1 VDGLLALIDRAT
13 VLDLAVAAS
22 AVLAAAVAAVMGV
35 RARRTARR
43 SAAVRLEARRVQQWY
58 EAVKASTREGFLLQT
73 VSGAVLDL
81 NPAASEMLGVDA
93 RGAVGRHIN
102 DLGLVVVDEHG
113 LAMVPAGVF
122 GVRHL
127 NGSTRHPADPVLVGL
142 GRAGLDQAGLDQAV
156 TRAVQV
162 ATSLV
167 PNGDGDGVAV
177 LSLLTDV
184 TTRQQTKAALERSET
199 QFRVAMENAPIGMAL
214 VDLSW
219 RLVEVNAAFAELLGT
234 TVDALRG
241 YELLALSHPDE
252 RAAERAEVE
261 RLLDGQ
267 KHRFSQEKR
276 YLRADG
282 HEVWAVLDVALART
296 VDGAPD
302 HFVVQVRDSTES
314 RLQAEML
321 THRAMHDP
329 LTGLANRSLLQEVL
343 QSVIEQPGASG
354 RLAVMAC
361 DLDRFKA
368 INDRLGHAAGDE
380 VLVHVAGVLRAA
392 AGGRGTVARLGGDE
406 FVVVLQDLDS
416 ARTVVEVAAAVH
428 GGLREPLRFQRKRI
442 AVRASIGIAFADA
455 DTLANGAPGLLAAA
469 DAALYRA
476 KAAGRGRTEVYDP
489 SMAASGVSTSLHA
502 ELTEA
507 LTNGQLALHYQPIV
521 ALSDERV
528 MGHEAL
534 IRWRHPQRGMLLPD
548 QFLGVAEEAGL
559 GVSLGAWVVTEA
571 VSYLA
576 RCKDQT
582 RWVSINASGD
592 QLGDGE
598 FVARVLWE
606 ISRMRVA
613 PGRLVVELTESSL
626 IDSGT
631 RVRHELTQLRAAG
644 VPILLD
650 DFGTGISPLSYLRD
664 LPVNGVKLDRSF
676 TSGIPDDPAAAK
688 VARALGSLARDLTM
702 ITIAE
707 GIENVEQADFL
718 YASGWRY
725 GQGWLFGGGRPEAEL

>member
-1 VDGLLALIDRAT
+1 MDGIFALIERAT
-13 VLDLAVAAS
+13 LVDLVVVAAAVVAAS
-22 AVLAAAVAAVMGV
+22 TVVAMLARLRGA
-35 RARRTARR
+35 ARR
-43 SAAVRLEARRVQQWY
+43 SAADRAEAERLHRWY
-58 EAVKASTREGFLLQT
+58 EAVKASSRDGFVLQS
-73 VSGAVLDL
+73 VGGAVLDL
-81 NPAASEMLGVDA
+81 NLAACDMLGVEA
-93 RGAVGRHIN
+93 RGAIGRHIN
-102 DLGLVVVDEHG
+102 DLELVVVDAHG
-113 LAMVPAGVF
+113 LPMVPAGVF
-122 GVRHL
+122 GVRHA
-127 NGSTRHPADPVLVGL
+127 NGSPGRPHDPVLVGL
-142 GRAGLDQAGLDQAV
+142 GRVGLEQTAI
-156 TRAVQV
+156 RAVQV
-162 ATSLV
+162 STSLV
-167 PNGDGDGVAV
+167 PNGDGDAVAV
-177 LSLLTDV
+177 LSLLRDV
-184 TTRQQTKAALERSET
+184 TTRQQAKAALERSET

-214 VDLSW
+214 VDLGW

-252 RAAERAEVE
+252 RAAESAEVQ
-261 RLLDGQ
+261 RLLDGE

-296 VDGAPD
+296 ADGAPD

-329 LTGLANRSLLQEVL
+329 LTGLANRTLLQEVL

-368 INDRLGHAAGDE
+368 VNDRLGHAAGDE

-406 FVVVLQDLDS
+406 FVVVLHDLDS

-428 GGLREPLRFQRKRI
+428 GGLREPLRLQRKRV

-502 ELTEA
+502 ELTDA

-534 IRWRHPQRGMLLPD
+534 IRWKHPQRGMLLPD
-548 QFLGVAEEAGL
+548 QFLGVAEEAGI
-559 GVSLGAWVVTEA
+559 GVSLGTWVVTEA

-707 GIENVEQADFL
+707 GIENVEQGDFL

-725 GQGWLFGGGRPEAEL
+725 GQGWLFGGGRPESEL

>member
-1 VDGLLALIDRAT
+1 VDGLLALIGRAT
-13 VLDLAVAAS
+13 LLELVAVAVALVATLV
-22 AVLAAAVAAVMGV
+22 AVVLVLRLR
-35 RARRTARR
+35 RATRQ
-43 SAAVRLEARRVQQWY
+43 SAADRLEIVRLRRWY
-58 EAVKASTREGFLLQT
+58 EAIKAATREGLVLQALG
-73 VSGAVLDL
+73 GAVLDL
-81 NPAASEMLGVDA
+81 NPAACDMLGVEA
-93 RGAVGRHIN
+93 SNAVGRHIN

-122 GVRHL
+122 GVRRTS
-127 NGSTRHPADPVLVGL
+127 GGQGRPTEPVLVGV
-142 GRAGLDQAGLDQAV
+142 GRAGLGQEMI
-156 TRAVQV
+156 RAVQV
-162 ATSLV
+162 STSFV
-167 PNGDGDGVAV
+167 PNGDGAAVAV

-184 TTRQQTKAALERSET
+184 TNRQQTKAALERSET

-214 VDLSW
+214 VDLRW

-252 RAAERAEVE
+252 RAAERAEVA
-261 RLLDGQ
+261 RLLDGET
-267 KHRFSQEKR
+267 HRFSQEKR

-296 VDGAPD
+296 PDGTPD

-329 LTGLANRSLLQEVL
+329 LTGLANRTLLQEVL
-343 QSVIEQPGASG
+343 QSVIEQPGAAG

-392 AGGRGTVARLGGDE
+392 AGGHGTVARLGGDE
-406 FVVVLQDLDS
+406 FVIVLQDLDS

-502 ELTEA
+502 ELTDA
-507 LTNGQLALHYQPIV
+507 LTNGQLTLHYQPIV

-534 IRWRHPQRGMLLPD
+534 IRWQHPQRGMLLPD

-559 GVSLGAWVVTEA
+559 GVQLGAWVVTEA
-571 VSYLA
+571 VAYLA

-725 GQGWLFGGGRPEAEL
+725 GQGWLFGGGRPETEV

>member
-1 VDGLLALIDRAT
+1 MDGFLALIERAT
-13 VLDLAVAAS
+13 LVDLVVVAAAVVAAS
-22 AVLAAAVAAVMGV
+22 TVVAMVARLR
-35 RARRTARR
+35 RAARR
-43 SAAVRLEARRVQQWY
+43 SAADRAEADRLHRWY
-58 EAVKASTREGFLLQT
+58 EAVKASSRDGFVLQS
-73 VSGAVLDL
+73 VGGAVLDL
-81 NPAASEMLGVDA
+81 NLAACDMLGVDV
-93 RGAVGRHIN
+93 RGAIGRHIN
-102 DLGLVVVDEHG
+102 DLELVVVDAHG
-113 LAMVPAGVF
+113 LPMVPAGVF
-122 GVRHL
+122 GVRHT
-127 NGSTRHPADPVLVGL
+127 NGSLGRPHDPVLVGL
-142 GRAGLDQAGLDQAV
+142 GRVGPEQTAI
-156 TRAVQV
+156 RAVQV
-162 ATSLV
+162 STSLV
-167 PNGDGDGVAV
+167 PNGDGDAVAV

-184 TTRQQTKAALERSET
+184 TTRQQAKAALERSET

-214 VDLSW
+214 VDLGW
-219 RLVEVNAAFAELLGT
+219 RLVEVNVAFAELLGT
-234 TVDALRG
+234 TVDVLRG

-252 RAAERAEVE
+252 RAAESAEVQ
-261 RLLDGQ
+261 RLLDGE

-282 HEVWAVLDVALART
+282 HEVWAVLDVALARSA
-296 VDGAPD
+296 DGAPD

-329 LTGLANRSLLQEVL
+329 LTGLANRTLLQEVL

-406 FVVVLQDLDS
+406 FVVVLHDLDS

-428 GGLREPLRFQRKRI
+428 GGLREPLRLQRKRV

-502 ELTEA
+502 ELTDA
-507 LTNGQLALHYQPIV
+507 LTNGQLTLHYQPIV

-534 IRWRHPQRGMLLPD
+534 IRWQHPQRGMLLPD
-548 QFLGVAEEAGL
+548 QFLGVAEEAGI
-559 GVSLGAWVVTEA
+559 GVSLGTWVVTEA

-576 RCKDQT
+576 RCQDQT

-707 GIENVEQADFL
+707 GIENVEQGDFL

-725 GQGWLFGGGRPEAEL
+725 GQGWLFGGARPESEL

>member
-1 VDGLLALIDRAT
+1 MDGFLALIERAT
-13 VLDLAVAAS
+13 LVDLIVAAAALVAAS
-22 AVLAAAVAAVMGV
+22 AAAAM
-35 RARRTARR
+35 
-43 SAAVRLEARRVQQWY
+43 AVRLRGAVRRAAADRLEAERLHRWY
-58 EAVKASTREGFLLQT
+58 DAVKASSRDGFVVQS
-73 VSGAVLDL
+73 VGGAVLDL
-81 NPAASEMLGVDA
+81 NPAACEMLGVDA
-93 RGAVGRHIN
+93 RGAIGRHIN
-102 DLGLVVVDEHG
+102 DLELVVVDAHG
-113 LAMVPAGVF
+113 LPMVPAGVF
-122 GVRHL
+122 GVRHP
-127 NGSTRHPADPVLVGL
+127 NGSPGRSHDPVVVGL
-142 GRAGLDQAGLDQAV
+142 GRVGQEQLPI
-156 TRAVQV
+156 RAVQV
-162 ATSLV
+162 SSSLV
-167 PNGDGDGVAV
+167 PNGDGGAVAV

-184 TTRQQTKAALERSET
+184 TTRQQAKAALERSET

-214 VDLSW
+214 VDLAW
-219 RLVEVNAAFAELLGT
+219 RLVEVNASFAELLGT

-252 RAAERAEVE
+252 RAAEIAEVQQ
-261 RLLDGQ
+261 LLGGE
-267 KHRFSQEKR
+267 KLRFSLEKR

-296 VDGAPD
+296 ADGAPD

-329 LTGLANRSLLQEVL
+329 LTGLANRTLLQEVL
-343 QSVIEQPGASG
+343 QSVIEQPGVSG

-406 FVVVLQDLDS
+406 FVVVLHDIDS

-428 GGLREPLRFQRKRI
+428 GGLREPLRLQRKRV

-502 ELTEA
+502 ELTDA
-507 LTNGQLALHYQPIV
+507 LTNGQLALHFQPIV

-534 IRWRHPQRGMLLPD
+534 IRWQHPQRGMLLPD
-548 QFLGVAEEAGL
+548 QFLGIAEEAGI

-571 VSYLA
+571 VAYLA

-707 GIENVEQADFL
+707 GIENVEQGDFL

-725 GQGWLFGGGRPEAEL
+725 GQGWLFGGGRPESEL

>member
-1 VDGLLALIDRAT
+1 MDGILALIGRAT
-13 VLDLAVAAS
+13 LLDLVAVAVALVATLGVVVLVLRLRRATRQWS
-22 AVLAAAVAAVMGV
+22 AD
-35 RARRTARR
+35 
-43 SAAVRLEARRVQQWY
+43 RLEIARLHRWY
-58 EAVKASTREGFLLQT
+58 EAIKAATREGLVLQT
-73 VSGAVLDL
+73 LGGAVLDL
-81 NPAASEMLGVDA
+81 NPAACDMLDVEA
-93 RGAVGRHIN
+93 SNAVGRHIN

-122 GVRHL
+122 GARRTS
-127 NGSTRHPADPVLVGL
+127 GSPGRPAEPVLVGV
-142 GRAGLDQAGLDQAV
+142 GRAGLGQEMI
-156 TRAVQV
+156 RAVQV
-162 ATSLV
+162 STSFV
-167 PNGDGDGVAV
+167 PNGDGSAVAV

-184 TTRQQTKAALERSET
+184 TNRQQTKAALERSET

-214 VDLSW
+214 VDLRW

-252 RAAERAEVE
+252 RAAERAEVA
-261 RLLDGQ
+261 RLLDGET
-267 KHRFSQEKR
+267 HRFSQEKR

-296 VDGAPD
+296 PDGAPD

-329 LTGLANRSLLQEVL
+329 LTGLANRTLLQEVL
-343 QSVIEQPGASG
+343 QSVIEQPGAAG

-502 ELTEA
+502 ELTDA
-507 LTNGQLALHYQPIV
+507 LTNGQLTLHYQPIV

-534 IRWRHPQRGMLLPD
+534 IRWQHPQRGMLLPD

-559 GVSLGAWVVTEA
+559 GVQLGAWVVTEA
-571 VSYLA
+571 VAYLA

-664 LPVNGVKLDRSF
+664 LPVNGVKLDQSF

-725 GQGWLFGGGRPEAEL
+725 GQGWLFGGGRPETEL